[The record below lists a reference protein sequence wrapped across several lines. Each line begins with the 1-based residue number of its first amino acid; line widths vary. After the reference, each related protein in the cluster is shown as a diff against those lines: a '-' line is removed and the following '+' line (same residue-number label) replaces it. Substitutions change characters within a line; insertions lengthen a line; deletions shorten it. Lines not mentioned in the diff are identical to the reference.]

1 MGTRQLSRFGNTG
14 MAIRPG
20 EGPDGLGCRDARSY
34 CLQVALMILLYI
46 LTKVNLVPETKK
58 FLVLN
63 LVPETNGHR
72 RRNLMYVLFL
82 MCRRRSTAWG
92 AIGREP
98 CCIVRAKSQRLALAG
113 EPWTLPVGA
122 GTGMCDV

>member
-72 RRNLMYVLFL
+72 RTSPHVCALFEVPAAFHGVG
-82 MCRRRSTAWG
+82 CD
-92 AIGREP
+92 
-98 CCIVRAKSQRLALAG
+98 RA
-113 EPWTLPVGA
+113 
-122 GTGMCDV
+122 